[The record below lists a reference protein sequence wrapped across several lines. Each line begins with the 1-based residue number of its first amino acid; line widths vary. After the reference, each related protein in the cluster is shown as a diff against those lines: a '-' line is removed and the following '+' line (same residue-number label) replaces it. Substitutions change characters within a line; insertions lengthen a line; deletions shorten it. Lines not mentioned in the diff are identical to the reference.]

1 MAGGVNR
8 MSLGVQ
14 SFDTTVRRQVGRLDD
29 KETVLR
35 NLAALRAYN
44 QCVVVIDLIYGL
56 PGQTHEIW
64 KADLNSLIESGVD
77 GVDLYQLNVFDNSD
91 LAKRIQAGALPPAA
105 TTKEQARMFAFGRS
119 YLEARKYNRLSACHW
134 SRTNR
139 ERSLYN
145 TYAKEGVTMF
155 PFGSGAGGN
164 LDGYSTMLY
173 RTLDTY
179 EKAVEKSEKPFMAL
193 VKQSDV
199 QPLVSKTLAQLEQG
213 YFDLHALAEA
223 DGRLA
228 DLQWLYELWQKQ
240 GLVTYNGVQYRL
252 TEAGEFWQVNLAQ
265 TTVEC
270 INYLIKG
277 EETMSLQGIAAQEG
291 GETKAMSDKVRRII
305 DAMKKAKSAGG
316 GPTPE
321 AMAMMT
327 EAMNSM
333 TPEEIQTVMKSMR
346 E

>member
-1 MAGGVNR
+1 
-8 MSLGVQ
+8 
-14 SFDTTVRRQVGRLDD
+14 
-29 KETVLR
+29 
-35 NLAALRAYN
+35 
-44 QCVVVIDLIYGL
+44 
-56 PGQTHEIW
+56 
-64 KADLNSLIESGVD
+64 
-77 GVDLYQLNVFDNSD
+77 
-91 LAKRIQAGALPPAA
+91 
-105 TTKEQARMFAFGRS
+105 MFAFGRS